1 VYWRLGPWLQGNKGI
16 KPSMVKKVAKVTHA
30 IASEGTSKNWHFDFS
45 DLAISIENSQNFTG
59 WALVGPAIYMGFC
72 WIPQFLPTIQ
82 STINLKTEPLNYP
95 TRIQRFE
102 IAEIEFSLVFSTES
116 NGSKWVERG

>member
-1 VYWRLGPWLQGNKGI
+1 MASREQGNKMNKTQHG
-16 KPSMVKKVAKVTHA
+16 KKGGKGDSCHSFRGNIQEWV
-30 IASEGTSKNWHFDFS
+30 SDFS
-45 DLAISIENSQNFTG
+45 DVAISIENSQNFTG

-82 STINLKTEPLNYP
+82 SIINVKTEPLNYP

>member
-1 VYWRLGPWLQGNKGI
+1 MEHPRRFQTFQMLLFQLKI
-16 KPSMVKKVAKVTHA
+16 HR
-30 IASEGTSKNWHFDFS
+30 
-45 DLAISIENSQNFTG
+45 ISQVG
-59 WALVGPAIYMGFC
+59 ALVGPAIYMGFC

-82 STINLKTEPLNYP
+82 SIINVKTEPLNYP

-116 NGSKWVERG
+116 NGSKWIERG